1 MATKSIVGNKGGS
14 SGGHTPVESPDS
26 IQSIAKAKVLIA
38 LGEGEFQWGIDGQS
52 VYLDGTPVLGP
63 GGGANFSGVAYDCR
77 TGTQSQS
84 YIKGLPSVE
93 NETTISTELRSGS
106 PWTRSISNNQLSAIR
121 IRLGWPSLQEQKTNG
136 DVGGY
141 RIEYVIELSTNGG
154 SFQAVINGVID
165 DKTTSLYE
173 RSHRIN
179 LPSAT
184 SGWTVRARRITPNAD
199 SSRIADTMNIE
210 AISEIIDAKLRY
222 PNTALLYI
230 EFDAKQFPN
239 RIPQISC
246 KPKGRVIRVPDNY
259 NPDTRAY
266 TGTWLGGFKWAWS
279 NNPAW
284 VFYDIVLSEMFGLGS
299 RIDSTQIDKWELYRI
314 AQYCDQMVPDGRGG
328 SGTEPRHM
336 CDVYIQSRE
345 DAWTVLTDIASIFRA
360 STYWWQGQMYA
371 FADMPRDL
379 GLVFNQANI
388 IGKFS
393 RQSGSE
399 RDVNTIAMVA
409 WSDPSN
415 HYADATETVF
425 VSDLVNR
432 FGANQI
438 DVTAIGCTRPS
449 EAHRKGLWTL
459 YTNSDDNL
467 HAFNVGLEGQI
478 PLPGHIIGVANN
490 YFAGRTIGGRVS
502 AVSGRNIML
511 DRIPSAKVSDRLIL
525 NLPSGESQA
534 RTIQAVNGKTI
545 TVTTAFS
552 ETPVVECAW
561 AIDADD
567 LFIQQCRVV
576 SIKDN
581 NDNTF
586 AISAI
591 VHDPDK
597 YERIDTGARIE
608 DRPISVIPPSVQS
621 PPSGVAI
628 ASFTQINQGLAITS
642 MRASWKAVENA
653 IAYEAEWRRD
663 SSNWI
668 ATARTSAQGFDVP
681 NIYAGRY
688 LVRVRAVNAS
698 DVSSQWAYSTETYLK
713 GKEGA
718 PPKPVGFRADPA
730 VFGIVLSW
738 GFPDGAE
745 DTLKTEIHYS
755 LTADGGNEMLL
766 ADVPYPSRM
775 MQQMG
780 LRAGQEF
787 WYKARLVDKTGNEGE
802 WTDWIHGQ
810 SSTDVDDILG
820 DIVDKVLETDAGK
833 QLTAN
838 VNTNIDAMLQNA
850 LNLNASVDHQM
861 AASGKNRA
869 DILTVRQTVAD
880 NDKAYAQQFQQV
892 QASIGSNTAAIQQT
906 STALADTTGKLSA
919 QYSVK
924 VAVDINGRQYAAG
937 MGIGVENT
945 PAGMQTQVLF
955 LADRFSILSA
965 TGQNFYSP
973 FTVQNGQVFISDA
986 FIQNGTITSAKIAD
1000 ASITSAKIGSSIQS
1014 SNYSASNGWRI
1025 GVDDN
1030 TMTFRSSSSGAFMD
1044 ASGFGVKNSSGLT
1057 MIKLG
1062 AKP

>member
-1 MATKSIVGNKGGS
+1 MATKSIVGKKGGS

-52 VYLDGTPVLGP
+52 VYLDGTPVVGP
-63 GGGANFSGVAYDCR
+63 GGGSNFSGVVYDYR

-84 YIKGLPSVE
+84 YIQGLPSVE
-93 NETTISTELRSGS
+93 NETSISTELRSGS
-106 PWTRSISNNQLSAIR
+106 PWTRSITNNQLSAIR
-121 IRLGWPSLQEQKTNG
+121 IRLGWPALQEQKTNG

-154 SFQAVINGVID
+154 SYQTVVNGVID

-184 SGWTVRARRITPNAD
+184 SGWTVRVRRITPNAD
-199 SSRIADTMNIE
+199 SSRIADTMNVE
-210 AISEIIDAKLRY
+210 AISEVIDAKLRY

-266 TGTWLGGFKWAWS
+266 IGTWLGGFKWAWS

-284 VFYDIVLSEMFGLGS
+284 VFYDIVLSDMFGLGN

-345 DAWTVLTDIASIFRA
+345 DAWTVLTDVASIFRA

-415 HYADATETVF
+415 HYGDATEPVF
-425 VSDLVNR
+425 VNDLVNR

-438 DVTAIGCTRPS
+438 DLTAIGCTRQS

-502 AVSGRNIML
+502 AVSGRNITL
-511 DRIPSAKVSDRLIL
+511 DRIPSTKVSDRLIL
-525 NLPSGESQA
+525 NLPSGASQA
-534 RTIQAVNGKTI
+534 RTIQAVNGRVI
-545 TVTTAFS
+545 TVTTGFS
-552 ETPVVECAW
+552 EVPVAETAW
-561 AIDADD
+561 AIEADD

-576 SIKDN
+576 GIKDN

-586 AISAI
+586 SISAI

-597 YERIDTGARIE
+597 YDRIDTGARIE
-608 DRPISVIPPSVQS
+608 DRPISVIPPSVQ
-621 PPSGVAI
+621 PPPTGVAI
-628 ASFTQINQGLAITS
+628 DSFTQVNQGIAITT
-642 MRASWKAVENA
+642 MRANWNAVENA

-663 SSNWI
+663 SSNWV
-668 ATARTSAQGFDVP
+668 ATARTSALGFDVP

-698 DVSSQWAYSTETYLK
+698 DVSSQWAYSAETYLK
-713 GKEGA
+713 GKEGN
-718 PPKPVGFRADPA
+718 PPKPVGFRADPV
-730 VFGIVLSW
+730 VFGILLSW

-755 LTADGGNEMLL
+755 LTSDGVNEMLL

-787 WYKARLVDKTGNEGE
+787 WYRARLVDKTGNEGD
-802 WTDWIHGQ
+802 WTDWIHGE
-810 SSTDVDDILG
+810 SSTDVDDIIG
-820 DIVDKVLETDAGK
+820 DLEEKIKDSAAWAAIGDRIDTNTDAIWENAIANDADIYRRRVEAGKARAEILEVRTVIANDQQAFAEYK
-833 QLTAN
+833 QLVTARFEDN
-838 VNTNIDAMLQNA
+838 E
-850 LNLNASVDHQM
+850 ASVQTKATTQFKADG
-861 AASGKNRA
+861 SG
-869 DILTVRQTVAD
+869 
-880 NDKAYAQQFQQV
+880 
-892 QASIGSNTAAIQQT
+892 
-906 STALADTTGKLSA
+906 SA
-919 QYSVK
+919 VFSVNAGITFNGTYYS
-924 VAVDINGRQYAAG
+924 AG
-937 MGIGVENT
+937 MAIGVET
-945 PAGMQTQVLF
+945 SDSGVKSQVLF
-955 LADRFSILSA
+955 QADRFALMSVA
-965 TGQNFYSP
+965 NGTAYSP
-973 FTVQNGQVFISDA
+973 FVIDGGQVFMRDT
-986 FIQNGTITSAKIAD
+986 FIKNGTITSAKIAD
-1000 ASITSAKIGSSIQS
+1000 ASITSAKISGSIQS
-1014 SNYSASNGWRI
+1014 STYSASNGWRI

-1044 ASGFGVKNSSGLT
+1044 ASGFGVKNSSGVT
-1057 MIKLG
+1057 MVKLG
-1062 AKP
+1062 ARP